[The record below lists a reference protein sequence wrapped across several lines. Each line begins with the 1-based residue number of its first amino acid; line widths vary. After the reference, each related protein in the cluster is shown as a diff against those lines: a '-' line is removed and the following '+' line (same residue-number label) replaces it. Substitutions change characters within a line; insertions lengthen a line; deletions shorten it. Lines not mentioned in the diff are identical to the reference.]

1 MADKPDFSD
10 ISKKLNIGG
19 LVNNVKSLISPG
31 GATPDPEE
39 GDKVGHQL
47 AELSLLMQELN
58 EANEE
63 QSRRMVEINK
73 LFNLLFEELKAERDA
88 VEEAAHELEEF
99 AEGESEE
106 EGDEE
111 EGDEEEGEEEVE
123 QKSQKKAPKAKKSK

>member
-31 GATPDPEE
+31 GATPDPDED
-39 GDKVGHQL
+39 DKVGCQL

-58 EANEE
+58 ETNEE
-63 QSRRMVEINK
+63 QSKRMVEINK
-73 LFNLLFEELKAERDA
+73 LFNLLFEELKAEREA
-88 VEEAAHELEEF
+88 VEEAVHELEEYV
-99 AEGESEE
+99 EGE

-111 EGDEEEGEEEVE
+111 VADDDELDEEP
-123 QKSQKKAPKAKKSK
+123 KSKASKNTTKSKKSK